1 MALTRTK
8 RFWKRR
14 RVLVTGGAGFI
25 GYALAT
31 RLAAAGAA
39 VYVLDIKPSLP
50 DFELEK
56 GARKKITY
64 IRGSV
69 TSKKTLDRILRQKRI
84 QTVFHLAAE
93 AIVKRA
99 QQNPVHAF
107 EVNARGTWVLLE
119 SARHARSVREIVVA
133 SSDKAYGS
141 HDKLPYRESAA
152 LQGLNPY
159 DCSKSCT
166 DLVAQMYAHAFRMRV
181 AVLRCGNVYGP
192 GDTNWSRLIPDAHRC
207 ASRGHVLDI
216 RSDGTFKRDYIYID
230 NIVDAYMTL
239 AEGLVKKGLS
249 GEAFNIG
256 NNKPLRVTDVL
267 KELSRVL
274 PQLKFKIRNTARN
287 EIKDQYLDSSKARRI
302 LAWRARTPTREGFRK
317 TCDWYTAYF
326 GRKYDTVR

>member
-1 MALTRTK
+1 M
-8 RFWKRR
+8 
-14 RVLVTGGAGFI
+14 TGGAGFI

-64 IRGSV
+64 IRGNV

-99 QQNPVHAF
+99 QQDPVRAL

-119 SARHARSVREIVVA
+119 SARHARGVREIVVA

-141 HDKLPYRESAA
+141 HERLPYRENSA
-152 LQGLNPY
+152 LNGLNPY

-166 DLVAQMYAHAFRMRV
+166 DIIAQMYAHAFGLQV
-181 AVLRCGNVYGP
+181 AVARCGNVYGP
-192 GDTNWSRLIPDAHRC
+192 GDTNWSRLIPDVFRC
-207 ASRGHVLDI
+207 VSRPTVLDI

-230 NIVDAYMTL
+230 DIVNAYIVL
-239 AEGLVKKGLS
+239 AENLVKKSLV
-249 GEAFNIG
+249 GEAFNFG
-256 NNKPLRVTDVL
+256 NNRPLRVTDVL

-274 PQLKFKIRNTARN
+274 PQLKFKIRNTAHN
-287 EIKDQYLDSSKARRI
+287 EIHDQYLDARKAQRT
-302 LAWRARTPTREGFRK
+302 LGWKPRTPLRK
-317 TCDWYTAYF
+317 SFDKTGAWYAEYF
-326 GRKYDTVR
+326 SRRKS